1 MATIYKRVA
10 SLMGQWWVR
19 AIFTAA
25 LIGLIVAWVGPRRIL
40 GSLLSSDPSLVA
52 LCLVFTPAVIGLKT
66 LRWQLLV
73 GRRADFSYFAA
84 LRSYLAGLVLAT
96 VTPVAAGEVGRGL
109 FVQRG
114 NRAELTGKVVVDKL
128 TDLASLTGFAGCG
141 LLLSG
146 NPPARTV
153 GLILLIG
160 VVLAAATALLARK
173 VAQGQGDGNPGWRR
187 WPWLERFRISGVLD
201 GMATIRPAQLG
212 VNVCLSILGF
222 VVFYSQAF
230 VMLRAFWPTASWE
243 VVPYFPII
251 TLSTILPI
259 GIGGVGV
266 REWTAVLLLRQFAIP
281 EAVAFNTFFSQ
292 FVVVQV
298 LPSLVGAYVIA
309 TFRPMPTENAA

>member
-1 MATIYKRVA
+1 MLA
-10 SLMGQWWVR
+10 
-19 AIFTAA
+19 
-25 LIGLIVAWVGPRRIL
+25 
-40 GSLLSSDPSLVA
+40 SDPALVA
-52 LCLVFTPAVIGLKT
+52 LSLVFTPAVIGLKA

-73 GRRADFSYFAA
+73 GRRANFSYIAA

-114 NRAELTGKVVVDKL
+114 NRAELTGKVIIDKL
-128 TDLASLTGFAGCG
+128 TDLSSLTVFAGGG

-146 NPPARTV
+146 NPSARLV
-153 GLILLIG
+153 GL
-160 VVLAAATALLARK
+160 ALLVGVGLVALISLLALK
-173 VAQGQGDGNPGWRR
+173 VAQAKLIWKR
-187 WPWLERFRISGVLD
+187 WPWLERFRITDILN
-201 GMATIRPAQLG
+201 GMAAIRPVQLG
-212 VNVCLSILGF
+212 VNICLSIVGF

-230 VMLRAFWPTASWE
+230 VMLRAFWATASWE

-266 REWTAVLLLRQFAIP
+266 REWTAVLLLRQFAVP
-281 EAVAFNTFFSQ
+281 EAVAFNTFFAH

-309 TFRPMPTENAA
+309 TFHPVPTENVA

>member
-1 MATIYKRVA
+1 M
-10 SLMGQWWVR
+10 LLFGG
-19 AIFTAA
+19 
-25 LIGLIVAWVGPRRIL
+25 IGLVLIAIGLGIGLYLAVLWQRGTLNPGRPLFTIVVLAIL
-40 GSLLSSDPSLVA
+40 GGIQLLSLGFIGTQLVA
-52 LCLVFTPAVIGLKT
+52 LRK
-66 LRWQLLV
+66 
-73 GRRADFSYFAA
+73 
-84 LRSYLAGLVLAT
+84 
-96 VTPVAAGEVGRGL
+96 EVYK
-109 FVQRG
+109 VQRESRLLRREFRQG
-114 NRAELTGKVVVDKL
+114 VEEGIELTGKVVVDKL
-128 TDLASLTGFAGCG
+128 TDLVSLTGFAGGG

-146 NPPARTV
+146 SPPACTA
-153 GLILLIG
+153 GLVLLIG
-160 VVLAAATALLARK
+160 VVLAAALSLLARK
-173 VAQGQGDGNPGWRR
+173 VAQGQGNAGWRR

-201 GMATIRPAQLG
+201 GMAAIRPAQLG

-281 EAVAFNTFFSQ
+281 EAVAFNTFFSH
-292 FVVVQV
+292 FVIVQV
-298 LPSLVGAYVIA
+298 LPFLVGAYVIA

>member
-1 MATIYKRVA
+1 MAAIYKRA
-10 SLMGQWWVR
+10 AWLLGQWWVK

-40 GSLLSSDPSLVA
+40 GSLLASDPSLVM
-52 LCLVFTPAVIGLKT
+52 LSLVFTPAVIGLKT

-73 GRRADFSYFAA
+73 GRRANFSYVAA

-109 FVQRG
+109 FVRHG
-114 NRAELTGKVVVDKL
+114 NRAELTGKVVIDKL
-128 TDLASLTGFAGCG
+128 TDLVSLTGFAGVG

-146 NPPARTV
+146 SPPARTA
-153 GLILLIG
+153 GLVLLIG
-160 VVLAAATALLARK
+160 VVLAAALSLLARR
-173 VAQGQGDGNPGWRR
+173 VAQEQGNAGWRR
-187 WPWLERFRISGVLD
+187 WPWLERFRISGILD

-212 VNVCLSILGF
+212 VNVCLSLLGF
-222 VVFYSQAF
+222 VVYYSQAL
-230 VMLRAFWPTASWE
+230 VMLKAFWPTASWE
-243 VVPYFPII
+243 VMPYFPII

-266 REWTAVLLLRQFAIP
+266 REWTAVLLLRQFAVP
-281 EAVAFNTFFSQ
+281 EAVAFNTFFAH
-292 FVVVQV
+292 FIVVQV

>member
-1 MATIYKRVA
+1 MAAIYKRVA
-10 SLMGQWWVR
+10 SLLGQWWVK
-19 AIFTAA
+19 ALFTAA
-25 LIGLIVAWVGPRRIL
+25 LIGLIVAWVGPHRIL
-40 GSLLSSDPSLVA
+40 GSLLTSDPSLVA
-52 LCLVFTPAVIGLKT
+52 LGLVFTPAVIGLKA

-73 GRRADFSYFAA
+73 GRRAEFSYLAA

-114 NRAELTGKVVVDKL
+114 NRAELTGKVVIDKL
-128 TDLASLTGFAGCG
+128 TDLVSLTGFAGGG

-146 NPPARTV
+146 SPPARTA
-153 GLILLIG
+153 GLVLLIG
-160 VVLAAATALLARK
+160 VVLAATLALLARK
-173 VAQGQGDGNPGWRR
+173 AAQGQGNAGWRR

-201 GMATIRPAQLG
+201 GMAAIRPAQLG

-222 VVFYSQAF
+222 VVYYSQAYL
-230 VMLRAFWPTASWE
+230 MLRAFWPTASWE

-281 EAVAFNTFFSQ
+281 EAVAFNAIFSQ
-292 FVVVQV
+292 FVIVQV

>member
-1 MATIYKRVA
+1 MAAIYKRAA
-10 SLMGQWWVR
+10 SILGRWWVKT
-19 AIFTAA
+19 IITAA

-40 GSLLSSDPSLVA
+40 GSLLASDPSLVA
-52 LCLVFTPAVIGLKT
+52 LSLVFTPVVIGLKA

-73 GRRADFSYFAA
+73 GRRPNFSYFAA

-109 FVQRG
+109 FVQRA
-114 NRAELTGKVVVDKL
+114 NRAELTGKVIIDKL
-128 TDLASLTGFAGCG
+128 TDLASLTVFAGGG

-146 NPPARTV
+146 SPPARAA
-153 GLILLIG
+153 GLVLLIG
-160 VVLAAATALLARK
+160 VVLAAALALLARK
-173 VAQGQGDGNPGWRR
+173 VAQGNAAWRR
-187 WPWLERFRISGVLD
+187 WPWLERFRIADILN
-201 GMATIRPAQLG
+201 GMAAIRPAQLA
-212 VNVCLSILGF
+212 VNVCLSTLGF

-230 VMLRAFWPTASWE
+230 VMLKAFWATAAWE

-281 EAVAFNTFFSQ
+281 EAVAFNTFFSH

-309 TFRPMPTENAA
+309 TFRPIPTENAA